1 MTRPSTRQRR
11 GAFTLIELL
20 VVIAI
25 LALLLSILVP
35 SLQQAIQAGKAV
47 KCKTNMKTQGYGVI
61 MYASDNTDWV
71 PPRQFYDANAKV
83 YWGWYDY
90 VALYCDPAVKQYLF
104 TTSRPNTSVGSQ
116 AVDGSQPPWCS
127 AVFNCPGWTAKG
139 YGDGFGWEYGINN
152 CNIWQYQLGQVM
164 PTGDSSDGWTKVK
177 LSGYGRL
184 MEYAFIMDMN
194 NSWLFSMYLSDN
206 VTYMAKNPVHRDSL
220 NAVMLDGHVTSF
232 NSAFILKY
240 SSWRTYPFVLPQ

>member
-1 MTRPSTRQRR
+1 MTNPSTRQRR

-47 KCKTNMKTQGYGVI
+47 KCKTNLKTQGYGVI
-61 MYASDNTDWV
+61 MYASDNIDWV
-71 PPRQFYDANAKV
+71 PPRQFYDANAARFW
-83 YWGWYDY
+83 YWPDF
-90 VALYCDPAVKQYLF
+90 VALYCDPSVKSYVF
-104 TTSRPNTSVGSQ
+104 TSARNNTSVGVQ
-116 AVDGSQPPWCS
+116 AVDGSQPAECS
-127 AVFNCPGWTAKG
+127 PVFNCPSYIAKG
-139 YGDGFGWEYGINN
+139 GLEYGIND
-152 CNIWQYQLGQVM
+152 CNLWGYNGGPTM
-164 PTGDSSDGWTKVK
+164 PTGDSADGWTKVK

-184 MEYAFIMDMN
+184 MDYAFIMDVYD
-194 NSWLFSMYLSDN
+194 SWLFSMYQSDN
-206 VTYMAKNPVHRDSL
+206 VNYMASHPVHRDSL